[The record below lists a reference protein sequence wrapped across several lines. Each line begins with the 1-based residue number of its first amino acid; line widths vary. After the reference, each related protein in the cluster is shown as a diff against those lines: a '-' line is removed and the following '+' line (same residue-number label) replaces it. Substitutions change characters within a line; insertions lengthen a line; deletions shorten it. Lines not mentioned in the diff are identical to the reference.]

1 MSTDKNKISVVDTID
16 IKKLINEMTVVN
28 TQILSNLTDQNMP
41 DGKVKEG
48 VISQL
53 NGAQQILNN
62 QIKLLQFYLSK
73 SEGIENK
80 LKSQQTEVEE
90 NETKIDE
97 AHQERLKEL
106 VSIKS
111 SFETTNEVLE
121 NFDKKIDKKIEGFE
135 NALDLRTD
143 IIQDKVLNELNKF
156 FTEEEKSLKDKIDDI
171 NKSIVNEFKDIDLQS
186 IKTANTNAAT
196 ATKTL
201 TQFID
206 TAEKYEDSINSK
218 YIIAISLFSLIG
230 GAAIASLFFYF
241 FM

>member
-1 MSTDKNKISVVDTID
+1 MSTDKNKISVVDTVD

-73 SEGIENK
+73 AEGVENK
-80 LKSQQTEVEE
+80 LKSQQTKVEE
-90 NETKIDE
+90 NETEIDE
-97 AHQERLKEL
+97 AHQERFKEL
-106 VSIKS
+106 EEIKS
-111 SFETTNEVLE
+111 DFKITNEVIKDFNE
-121 NFDKKIDKKIEGFE
+121 KIEEKIKIFE
-135 NALDLRTD
+135 NSLDLRTD
-143 IIQDKVLNELNKF
+143 EIYNNVLDELIKF
-156 FTEEEKSLKDKIDDI
+156 RTELAESLKAEIDDV
-171 NKSIVNEFKDIDLQS
+171 NKSIKSEFAEIDLQS
-186 IKTANTNAAT
+186 IKVANTNAAK

-218 YIIAISLFSLIG
+218 YIIAVSLFTFIG
-230 GAAIASLFFYF
+230 GASIASLFFYF

>member
-1 MSTDKNKISVVDTID
+1 MSTDKNKISVVDTVD

-73 SEGIENK
+73 AEGIENK
-80 LKSQQTEVEE
+80 LKFQQTEVEE

-97 AHQERLKEL
+97 AHQERFKEL
-106 VSIKS
+106 EEIKS
-111 SFETTNEVLE
+111 DFKITNEVIKDFNE
-121 NFDKKIDKKIEGFE
+121 KIEEKIKIFE
-135 NALDLRTD
+135 NSLDLRTD
-143 IIQDKVLNELNKF
+143 EIYNNVLDELIKF
-156 FTEEEKSLKDKIDDI
+156 RTELAESLKAEIDDV
-171 NKSIVNEFKDIDLQS
+171 NKSIKSEFAEIDLQS
-186 IKTANTNAAT
+186 IKTANNNAAK

-201 TQFID
+201 TQFINAVD
-206 TAEKYEDSINSK
+206 NINSK
-218 YIIAISLFSLIG
+218 YIIALSLFAFMG
-230 GAAIASLFFYF
+230 GASIASLFFYF

>member
-1 MSTDKNKISVVDTID
+1 MITDKNKISVVDITD

-28 TQILSNLTDQNMP
+28 TQILSNLNDQEMK
-41 DGKVKEG
+41 DGKLKEG
-48 VISQL
+48 LISQL
-53 NGAQQILNN
+53 NGAQQMVRN
-62 QIKLLQFYLSK
+62 QTKLLQFYVEKAERVST
-73 SEGIENK
+73 K
-80 LKSQQTEVEE
+80 LESQQTKVEE
-90 NETKIDE
+90 NETEIDE

-156 FTEEEKSLKDKIDDI
+156 RTELAKSLKDEIGDI
-171 NKSIVNEFKDIDLQS
+171 NKSIVNEFNAIDLNS
-186 IKTANTNAAT
+186 IKTANTNATT

>member
-1 MSTDKNKISVVDTID
+1 MSADENKISVVDTTD

-28 TQILSNLTDQNMP
+28 TQILSNLTNQNMP

-53 NGAQQILNN
+53 NGAQQMVRN
-62 QIKLLQFYLSK
+62 QIKLLQLYLSK
-73 SEGIENK
+73 AEGVENK

-90 NETKIDE
+90 NEDAIDE

-111 SFETTNEVLE
+111 SFERTNKVIGDFNE
-121 NFDKKIDKKIEGFE
+121 KIEEKIKIFE
-135 NALDLRTD
+135 SSLDLRTD
-143 IIQDKVLNELNKF
+143 EIYNKVLDELNKF
-156 FTEEEKSLKDKIDDI
+156 RTELAESLKAEIDDV
-171 NKSIVNEFKDIDLQS
+171 NKSIKSEFAEIDLQS
-186 IKTANTNAAT
+186 IKTANTNAEK

-201 TQFID
+201 SQFID

-218 YIIAISLFSLIG
+218 YIIAVSLFCFTSG
-230 GAAIASLFFYF
+230 GAIASLFFYF
-241 FM
+241 FK